1 MASSFASPEPS
12 YEFTRDAMV
21 KTVNEYI
28 SSSLTK
34 CVGKPSF
41 GLSGTIEY
49 PSSSPV
55 PLSIEPGL
63 PRLSGQLVGFTPGE
77 ASESDYDAAAAKS
90 RDVIGSFWPN
100 FFELIGKAI
109 LRSSLTV
116 CGVAERLSQTSAREM
131 QTSAR
136 KVCTSASLLSDG
148 SCYKTLGNLFTTS
161 KFLSDWRSA
170 GDLMKSECL
179 SKKVS
184 DPSVLWGIL
193 GKRVG
198 ETARLTS
205 QLWIRYEG
213 LVKLATVPEPG
224 MFTGFIHGMLDFD

>member
-1 MASSFASPEPS
+1 MRFEVLMASSFASPEPS

-34 CVGKPSF
+34 CVMKPSF
-41 GLSGTIEY
+41 GLSGTIAY

-63 PRLSGQLVGFTPGE
+63 PSLSGQLVGFTPGK
-77 ASESDYDAAAAKS
+77 SSRSDYDAAAAKS

-116 CGVAERLSQTSAREM
+116 CGIAEGPSQTSV
-131 QTSAR
+131 R

-148 SCYKTLGNLFTTS
+148 SCYKSLGNLFSTS

-170 GDLMKSECL
+170 GELMKSECL
-179 SKKVS
+179 RKEVS

-198 ETARLTS
+198 ETARSTS
-205 QLWIRYEG
+205 QLWISYEG